1 MNGID
6 CVFLNQDAW
15 PKESAGQRG
24 PGPAWPPRGR
34 FSSKLGKISN
44 PAKQIGAIF
53 SSAATP
59 GGSRRPNGSR
69 ETGQRQTSKSLFTS
83 SLIWQVTIV
92 YVLFSKV
99 DNVEVGDEEV
109 GSGEEETN
117 SIEGAGEEE
126 VRCIKKV
133 MQVGRWSSWWGFDSD
148 FLEILSRSSIT
159 LCTHAKFLNR
169 LKRQS
174 GRTGWDVSTG
184 DKKIISR
191 IEPLPSAWPSP
202 SLSRCP
208 PGFRRSATTR
218 TSRTTCQHKRRSARP
233 ASRRTVTSPTSQR
246 WDNKD
251 SEKVLVTGKF

>member
-1 MNGID
+1 MLGQKSRRGKEG
-6 CVFLNQDAW
+6 QDLLDPLEVGFRPNW
-15 PKESAGQRG
+15 
-24 PGPAWPPRGR
+24 
-34 FSSKLGKISN
+34 
-44 PAKQIGAIF
+44 AKSQTLQNRLKQFF

-59 GGSRRPNGSR
+59 GGSWRPDGPR
-69 ETGQRQTSKSLFTS
+69 ETGQRQTSKSMFTN
-83 SLIWQVTIV
+83 LIWQVAIV

-148 FLEILSRSSIT
+148 FLEILSRSLIT